1 MKVSGST
8 TRLSKMTPTKKQ
20 CLSSDSETDEELSR
34 ELDAVLAEPEDPVKL
49 RLRQIRKNRKK
60 AEENRIGRMRKIQE
74 EEEMIRE
81 IALELDQM
89 AFMLHD
95 MGKWFE
101 EFEREDAVEQATQ
114 FEYSQSIEIT
124 TELMNE
130 LEQYLF

>member
-1 MKVSGST
+1 MKVSG
-8 TRLSKMTPTKKQ
+8 
-20 CLSSDSETDEELSR
+20 SR

-60 AEENRIGRMRKIQE
+60 AEENRIGRMRKIQD

-81 IALELDQM
+81 IAVELDQM

-101 EFEREDAVEQATQ
+101 EFQCEDAVEQATQ
-114 FEYSQSIEIT
+114 FEYSHSIEIT
-124 TELMNE
+124 AELMNE